1 MKFKMTDEEFCDW
14 YFETL
19 REKADKLRPYYDI
32 DKVKAYGVYVWSK
45 EDENGDQENVFDICD
60 DEIIFWT
67 DDHTIIEEAKPIVD
81 DIQHFLWKY
90 YDILKENTTMIIL
103 KKGIC

>member
-1 MKFKMTDEEFCDW
+1 MKKGKIKMTDEEFRDW

-19 REKADKLRPYYDI
+19 REKAYKLLPYYDI

-45 EDENGDQENVFDICD
+45 EDENGDNENVFDIY
-60 DEIIFWT
+60 DEEITFWT
-67 DDHTIIEEAKPIVD
+67 DDHTIIEEAKPIVE

-90 YDILKENTTMIIL
+90 YDTFKERM
-103 KKGIC
+103 GIK